1 MFNIRFLPGVEAL
14 STEGKKARKHRIW
27 GEARLVQAATTTN
40 SKWDRKRM
48 DELEQW
54 VAYHRLQAAEGKCAS
69 YIPALRRADPTQLG
83 ICMIEPSGHKITAG
97 DWEVPFTMQSISKV
111 VSFIA
116 ACCHHGISYVL
127 DRVDV
132 EPTGD
137 AFNSIIRLEMHKP
150 GKPFNPMINAGAI
163 TVSSLLPGDTPE
175 QKLDYLYKIFQKITA
190 TAPVVNEE
198 VFVSEWMTSHRNRA
212 LSHYLKDT
220 GYLDCEVE
228 EALEVY
234 LKQCSIQVN
243 TEQIAL
249 IGLILALDG
258 YHPLRGEQILPKQV
272 VRLAKA
278 LMLTCGMYD
287 ASGKF
292 AAYVGLPAKSGVS
305 GGIMTLVPPTLK
317 RESPF
322 PDGCGIG
329 IFGPAIDSCG
339 NSVAGVSLLKQIA
352 HEWDVS
358 IF

>member
-1 MFNIRFLPGVEAL
+1 MERG
-14 STEGKKARKHRIW
+14 
-27 GEARLVQAATTTN
+27 
-40 SKWDRKRM
+40 
-48 DELEQW
+48 DELDQW
-54 VAYHRLQAAEGKCAS
+54 VSHYRSRTAEGKCAS

-83 ICMIEPSGHKITAG
+83 ICIIEPSGKRMTAG

-111 VSFIA
+111 ISFIA

-163 TVSSLLPGDTPE
+163 TISSLLPGDHPK
-175 QKLDYLYKIFQKITA
+175 QKLDYLYAIFQKITGSL
-190 TAPVVNEE
+190 PVINEE
-198 VFVSEWMTSHRNRA
+198 VFLSEWMNSHRNRA

-220 GYLDCEVE
+220 GYLACEVE

-234 LKQCSIQVN
+234 LKQCSIQVH

-249 IGLILALDG
+249 IGLVLALDG
-258 YHPLRGEQILPKQV
+258 YHPTRKEQILPKQI

-287 ASGKF
+287 SSGKF

-305 GGIMTLVPPTLK
+305 GGIMTLVPPNSK
-317 RESPF
+317 KESPF

-329 IFGPAIDSCG
+329 IFGPAIDDCG
-339 NSVAGVSLLKQIA
+339 NSVAGVKLLKQIA
-352 HEWDVS
+352 QTWDVS